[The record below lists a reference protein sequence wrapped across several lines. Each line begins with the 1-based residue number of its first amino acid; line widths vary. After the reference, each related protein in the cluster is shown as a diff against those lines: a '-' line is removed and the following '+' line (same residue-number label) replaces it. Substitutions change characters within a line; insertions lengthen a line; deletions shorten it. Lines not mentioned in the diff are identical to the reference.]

1 MSDESLGQP
10 APQAPPPARPPAL
23 ATSPLPPAYL
33 AAAGYGPR
41 PPKSPGLATFLSL
54 LLPGIGQV
62 YNGQLAKALAFFFG
76 FVTTIYLAAEVD
88 PMPFALLIPFV
99 YLFNLVDAWRSA
111 SLINARA
118 AGGAALPEEDSA
130 SSPGWGATLVVL
142 GLVLLANN
150 LGWLRIEAF
159 ARYWPVLL
167 IALGGVFIY
176 NAMRRRDAAP
186 GSDDEARP

>member
-1 MSDESLGQP
+1 M
-10 APQAPPPARPPAL
+10 L
-23 ATSPLPPAYL
+23 AQ
-33 AAAGYGPR
+33 GYGPR
-41 PPKSPGLATFLSL
+41 PPKSPGLATFLSF

-62 YNGQLAKALAFFFG
+62 YNGQLAKAFAFFFG
-76 FVTTIYLAAEVD
+76 FVTTIYLVAEVD
-88 PMPFALLIPFV
+88 PMPFAFLIPFV

-118 AGGAALPEEDSA
+118 AGGGGVVEEDTV
-130 SSPGWGATLVVL
+130 SSPAWGATLVVL

-167 IALGGVFIY
+167 IALGGFFIY
-176 NAMRRRDAAP
+176 NALRQRDAAP
-186 GSDDEARP
+186 GGGDDAARP

>member
-1 MSDESLGQP
+1 MSDESTGQP
-10 APQAPPPARPPAL
+10 AAPPPTPPPAP
-23 ATSPLPPAYL
+23 AAAPPAPPYML
-33 AAAGYGPR
+33 AQGYGPR
-41 PPKSPGLATFLSL
+41 PPKSPGLATYLSF

-62 YNGQLAKALAFFFG
+62 YNGQLAKAFAFFFG
-76 FVTTIYLAAEVD
+76 FVTTIYLVAEVD
-88 PMPFALLIPFV
+88 PMPFAFLIPFV

-118 AGGAALPEEDSA
+118 AGGGAVVEEDTV
-130 SSPGWGATLVVL
+130 SSPAWGATLVVL

-167 IALGGVFIY
+167 IALGGFFIY
-176 NAMRRRDAAP
+176 NALRQRDAAP
-186 GSDDEARP
+186 GGGDDAARP